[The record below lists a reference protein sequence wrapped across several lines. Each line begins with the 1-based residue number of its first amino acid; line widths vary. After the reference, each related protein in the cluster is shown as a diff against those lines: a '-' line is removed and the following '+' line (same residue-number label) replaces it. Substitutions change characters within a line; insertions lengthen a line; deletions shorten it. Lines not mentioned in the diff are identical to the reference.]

1 MKNRTDLLTSVILG
15 AVGGGVIAAAVR
27 LRIGTATQPQ
37 PGFFPLLGGV
47 LLVVFSAILF
57 VQAWRGRTG
66 SVVFG
71 DLRRPAGLLGGLV
84 FYVVVLNPLGYVIAT
99 AVLAALV
106 LWIMDTRSAWLL
118 AGGSVALSVGT
129 YFLFARLLSMPLPGG
144 LLAQV
149 M

>member
-1 MKNRTDLLTSVILG
+1 MKSRTDLWTSVILG
-15 AVGGGVIAAAVR
+15 GAGGGVIVAAVG

-37 PGFFPLLGGV
+37 PGFFPLLGGG
-47 LLVVFSAILF
+47 LLVVLSTVLF
-57 VQAWRGRTG
+57 VQAWRGRTA

-84 FYVVVLNPLGYVIAT
+84 LYVAVLNPLGYVIAT
-99 AVLAALV
+99 TVLAAVV
-106 LWIMDTRSAWLL
+106 LWIMDTRSGWQIV
-118 AGGSVALSVGT
+118 GGSLALSVGT

-144 LLAQV
+144 VLAQI